1 MQTLS
6 TSSNGQKIFV
16 PTSYYWWGMFYRKS
30 NFAKWG
36 VTPPKT
42 WDEFL
47 QVCKTI
53 QGKDPA
59 DRYRPR

>member
-1 MQTLS
+1 M
-6 TSSNGQKIFV
+6 

-36 VTPPKT
+36 VKPPKT

-47 QVCKTI
+47 GGLRDLKSKGVPPI
-53 QGKDPA
+53 GIGPG
-59 DRYRPR
+59 